1 MDTKKHKIP
10 FTLKIKRIKNSKFI
24 SDFNNLFSYIKPKK
38 RQKLNSGKLL
48 FFRNDRIGDAMV
60 TLPVLRDLKKNY
72 PDIKIDILVSSR
84 NKFVF
89 NNFDYVDEI
98 IEYDRRLD
106 DLNKIYKIPVL
117 GSVLQF
123 MLLIAIP
130 YLTNKNIRGKINK
143 LRNKKY
149 DAAIDLVGLKRN
161 LLLGKILTGFTIG
174 PKSLGTYIFYDYY
187 MDDNWVT
194 AKDNDFITKKI
205 EFVLKDSLGLIFYTH
220 IKDSH
225 LTNYSIINENKEKYD
240 LIYHRGAPEL
250 RRFSFEK
257 EIEILKLLDRYK
269 VLVTDSGSNEHF
281 KKLKDIFNS
290 IDFKIFHSLEELSLL
305 CHNSKILLC
314 YDGGQ
319 AHYLSQFIK
328 TVTIFGPGSVSL
340 WRPYEFE
347 DYIPLT
353 KDKNGCEVLKSKG
366 KLGHVVINYPIWC
379 RPCFDTG
386 CKERVCLKKIEP
398 GILVNIITNY
408 CLNND

>member
-1 MDTKKHKIP
+1 MDTIKHKIP
-10 FTLKIKRIKNSKFI
+10 FSLKIKRIKNSKFI

-38 RQKLNSGKLL
+38 RHKLKSGKLL

-72 PDIKIDILVSSR
+72 PDIEIDILVSSR

-106 DLNKIYKIPVL
+106 DLNRIYKIPVL
-117 GSVLQF
+117 GSALQF
-123 MLLIAIP
+123 IFLIAIP
-130 YLTNKNIRGKINK
+130 YLTNKNIRVKINK
-143 LRNKKY
+143 LRNKNY

-161 LLLGKILTGFTIG
+161 LLLGKILTDFTIG
-174 PKSLGTYIFYDYY
+174 PKSLGAYIFYDYY

-194 AKDNDFITKKI
+194 AKDKDFITKKI
-205 EFVLKDSLGLIFYTH
+205 EFVLKDSLGLIFYTN

-225 LTNYSIINENKEKYD
+225 LTNYSLNDENKEIYD
-240 LIYHRGAPEL
+240 IIYHRGSPEL
-250 RRFSFEK
+250 RRFSFDK

-269 VLVTDSGSNEHF
+269 ILVTDSGSNEQYEN
-281 KKLKDIFNS
+281 LKGIFGS
-290 IDFKIFHSLEELSLL
+290 IDFKIFHSLEELSLI

-328 TVTIFGPGSVSL
+328 TVTIFGPGSVNL

-347 DYIPLT
+347 DYILLA
-353 KDKNGCEVLKSKG
+353 KDKNGCEALKSNG
-366 KLGHVVINYPIWC
+366 KHGHIVINYPIWC

-386 CKERVCLKKIEP
+386 CKDRVCLKKIET
-398 GILVNIITNY
+398 GFLVNIITDY